1 MDILDRVTSLNGSCV
16 YNMKQDFRAL
26 DMAKKLMSK
35 AGSLRRTLY
44 KPGISAITKLLPSP
58 KLTTPRCGFKVVK

>member
-16 YNMKQDFRAL
+16 YHMKQDFRAL

-44 KPGISAITKLLPSP
+44 KARDIRHYKTVAIA
-58 KLTTPRCGFKVVK
+58 

>member
-16 YNMKQDFRAL
+16 YHMKQDFRAL
-26 DMAKKLMSK
+26 DMAKKLMPK

-44 KPGISAITKLLPSP
+44 KTRDIRHYKTVAIA
-58 KLTTPRCGFKVVK
+58 